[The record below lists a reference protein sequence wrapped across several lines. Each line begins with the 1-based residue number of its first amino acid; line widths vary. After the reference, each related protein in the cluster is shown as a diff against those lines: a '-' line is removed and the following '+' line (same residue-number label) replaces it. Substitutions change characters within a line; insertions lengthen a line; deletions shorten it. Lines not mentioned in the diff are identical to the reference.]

1 MNAKSV
7 ESTPQDQYIPGTL
20 NVLCAEH
27 QNDFTI
33 RFFLLWQL
41 KQIDKENPLKDLEWK
56 VLGLCCQNLIDHLS
70 IRFWTNNIRIFQ
82 MYGYEFNSE
91 EEDGQYY
98 LARFRGN
105 VIDGE
110 LYHYPGKRIIDI

>member
-1 MNAKSV
+1 
-7 ESTPQDQYIPGTL
+7 
-20 NVLCAEH
+20 
-27 QNDFTI
+27 
-33 RFFLLWQL
+33 
-41 KQIDKENPLKDLEWK
+41 
-56 VLGLCCQNLIDHLS
+56 
-70 IRFWTNNIRIFQ
+70 